1 MEMRRKQVIKMKA
14 TLEFNLPEEQ
24 NEHLYALKGTDALL
38 VIEDLLNEIRSL
50 LHHDCG
56 SLSKWRDADG
66 VLVKPD
72 YTTVEIVRDVLIE
85 LRQDRQLPE
94 LV

>member
-1 MEMRRKQVIKMKA
+1 MELQRKQVIKMKA

-38 VIEDLLNEIRSL
+38 VIDDLLNEIRSL

-56 SLSKWRDADG
+56 LLSKWRDEDG
-66 VLVKPD
+66 ILVKPD
-72 YTTVEIVRDVLIE
+72 YTTVEIVRDVLLE
-85 LRQDRQLPE
+85 LRQGRELPE
-94 LV
+94 LI

>member
-1 MEMRRKQVIKMKA
+1 MRRKQVIKMKA

-38 VIEDLLNEIRSL
+38 VIDDLLNEIRSL

-56 SLSKWRDADG
+56 LLSKWRDEDG
-66 VLVKPD
+66 ILVKPD
-72 YTTVEIVRDVLIE
+72 YTTVEIVRDVLLE
-85 LRQDRQLPE
+85 LRQGRELPE
-94 LV
+94 LI

>member
-1 MEMRRKQVIKMKA
+1 MKA

-24 NEHLYALKGTDALL
+24 SEHLYALKGVDALL

-50 LHHDCG
+50 LNHDGG
-56 SLSKWRDADG
+56 SLSKWRDEDG
-66 VLVKPD
+66 ILVKPD

-85 LRQDRQLPE
+85 LKQERQLPE
-94 LV
+94 LI